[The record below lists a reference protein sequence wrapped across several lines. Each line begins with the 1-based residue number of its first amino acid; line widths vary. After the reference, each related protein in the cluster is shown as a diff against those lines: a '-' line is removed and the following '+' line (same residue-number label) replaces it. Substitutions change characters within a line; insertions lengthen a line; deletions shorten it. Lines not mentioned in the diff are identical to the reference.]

1 MKSKLLVTV
10 LSATLVNS
18 CVKVKMESDLNP
30 ISGKTE
36 GRENIIEKTYAYTFD
51 EIEVSTSISAEIIKS
66 DEERIVIEA
75 PGDLMDRV
83 KVERDGHKV
92 HIFINSQGIFNAG
105 TANNIRAI
113 IYAKDFSAL
122 SADSGAQITLKD
134 KFLQEKVEVN
144 VSSSGSVSGDLEA
157 NDFKVSTSSSGDFSG
172 KIWAINLTAHAS
184 SSGSINASGK
194 VKHSKIQAT
203 SSGHF
208 SGNELLTETADL
220 SASSAGNIA
229 MKVSTSVSADAS
241 SGGNIE
247 IKKAGNLKVIQM
259 EEDSGG
265 SVTVS
270 Q

>member
-10 LSATLVNS
+10 LCATVVTS
-18 CVKVKMESDLNP
+18 CVKVKMEGDLHP
-30 ISGKTE
+30 FSGKTE
-36 GRENIIEKTYAYTFD
+36 GRENIIEKTYDYTFD

-66 DEERIVIEA
+66 DEERIIIEA
-75 PGDLMDRV
+75 PADHMNRV
-83 KVERDGHKV
+83 KVERDGQKV
-92 HIFINSQGIFNAG
+92 HIFIKSQGIFNG

-113 IYAKDFSAL
+113 IYTRDFSAL

-144 VSSSGSVSGDLEA
+144 VSSSGSVSGNLEA

-194 VKHSKIQAT
+194 VKNSNIQAT

-229 MKVSTSVSADAS
+229 MKVSTSLSADAS
-241 SGGNIE
+241 SGGSIKV
-247 IKKAGNLKVIQM
+247 KKAGNMSVVHM
-259 EEDSGG
+259 DEDSGG

-270 Q
+270 P